1 MENIHP
7 KGLLGL
13 LKERNDIES
22 LCFLT
27 GILEEIYHFRNG
39 HWQFVQKYIMANT
52 KYAKATGG
60 TPVTS
65 WIPNQ
70 MMAVIIQ
77 MEEVLDSLSLYG
89 ECVNEIA
96 QKIRERNIQLLPA
109 KRKLLE
115 AQLALIHSNDF
126 TAESVFQ
133 LNETY
138 GFVDAEH
145 IN

>member
-1 MENIHP
+1 
-7 KGLLGL
+7 
-13 LKERNDIES
+13 
-22 LCFLT
+22 
-27 GILEEIYHFRNG
+27 
-39 HWQFVQKYIMANT
+39 MANT